1 MSPSLPPQSVYER
14 LATLSTAVARLY
26 AEVAPTLQHLL
37 SAEEFSIWAQHCE
50 ALAQSGWRT
59 WETVGAFCRLSP
71 FLFQHREV
79 AAVWE
84 WAEAGKA
91 LARYSADVAT
101 AFFYGA
107 HPLVQHASHEVFAT
121 WVAGGQWYL
130 QHYPTQLSLTVDYFR
145 LSPRFYERYPRA
157 VCSLW
162 TQLGQ
167 EFARVGAHQVRAFFE
182 VSRTLLDRVH
192 NIEATTPWELAQQ
205 MMSSS
210 PEVALQFLARYADL
224 AHCLGEE
231 HLTSVHRLV
240 LRLLAPEAVHASTLL
255 RLVGGTL
262 GLLPASGRR
271 QALSWCQRIAE
282 VSPAG
287 VLAFLQQLPEL
298 TRRLPGERL
307 ESWVTR
313 GIDTAQRHPE
323 AGQAYFALESAT
335 AQDGLRALQSQVIFA
350 DVQRVLQLY
359 TEGLAGRQIELR
371 TTADLPAGL
380 HTAGRE
386 LPTSDGVAIFVPP
399 QVDDF
404 PEAHDNFAVYKVAIL
419 HHLGLYEAGTFTFS
433 LAECMRRMPHL
444 KRLLDLE
451 ETLPPREAH
460 TAFARFF
467 AAFAQPELARQLFTV
482 LEAARIDAY
491 VAQRYK
497 GIRRHL
503 ALVMAH
509 SLRQRPALEELPWR
523 QALLEGL
530 LQFTLGATLPLS
542 LPPGLRLLLQL
553 LVRHA
558 RVVQHT
564 SASVYDTAAAVV
576 HCYLLMMHMPLQ
588 VLRILTS
595 EMVAELEALT
605 EAFPDDADSITLADL
620 FRRAGEGADGM
631 PTWPESHEPA
641 EGIAPVPYRGD
652 VKPELIQKKLQLQE
666 LTEELQQLQEALSP
680 LPTELLKELLER
692 GEIDIKSVQD
702 GDLSATSG
710 LFISDLE
717 GREGKLSDAVARH
730 DALQQEI
737 AAIDRELQEE
747 FGELQAQDRAFLYD
761 EWDYQIQDYRR
772 HWCHLTET
780 VLDEGDTGF
789 VQETRRQYA
798 DLLALVRRQFQLLK
812 PEMFKKMKRLLDG
825 EEIDLDSAIEA
836 RVDRRVG
843 NALSEKV
850 YMRRNKRDRDVAAV
864 FLLDLSASTDDAVP
878 EAPATPRLPQQQ
890 KPLKSRRFD
899 FSGFVQDDSYAP
911 APPRPHQETA
921 RRRIIDVE
929 KEALVL
935 MAEALEALGDAYA
948 VYGFSGYGR
957 DQVDF
962 FVVKEFHENYDER
975 VQGRIA
981 AMKPHRSTRMGPAIR
996 HAMRKLE
1003 RQEARIKT
1011 LLLVSDGYP
1020 QDFDYG
1026 KDRRSKEYG
1035 IQDTLMALREAQLK
1049 GIQTFCLTVDPAG
1062 HDYLRDMCPDRR
1074 YLIID
1079 DISALPNELP
1089 KVYQGL
1095 TT

>member
-1 MSPSLPPQSVYER
+1 MV
-14 LATLSTAVARLY
+14 
-26 AEVAPTLQHLL
+26 
-37 SAEEFSIWAQHCE
+37 
-50 ALAQSGWRT
+50 
-59 WETVGAFCRLSP
+59 
-71 FLFQHREV
+71 
-79 AAVWE
+79 
-84 WAEAGKA
+84 
-91 LARYSADVAT
+91 
-101 AFFYGA
+101 
-107 HPLVQHASHEVFAT
+107 
-121 WVAGGQWYL
+121 
-130 QHYPTQLSLTVDYFR
+130 
-145 LSPRFYERYPRA
+145 
-157 VCSLW
+157 
-162 TQLGQ
+162 
-167 EFARVGAHQVRAFFE
+167 
-182 VSRTLLDRVH
+182 
-192 NIEATTPWELAQQ
+192 
-205 MMSSS
+205 SSS
-210 PEVALQFLARYADL
+210 PEVALEFLDRYADL
-224 AHCLGEE
+224 AHRLGEE
-231 HLTSVHRLV
+231 HVASVHRLV
-240 LRLLAPEAVHASTLL
+240 LSLLAAEAVHASTLL
-255 RLVGGTL
+255 RLLGGTL
-262 GLLPASGRR
+262 GLLPAGGRR

-298 TRRLPGERL
+298 ARRLPGERL
-307 ESWVTR
+307 ASWVTR

-335 AQDGLRALQSQVIFA
+335 AQDALRALQSQVIFA

-359 TEGLAGRQIELR
+359 TEGLAGRHVELH
-371 TTADLPAGL
+371 TTEDLPVGL
-380 HTAGRE
+380 HTAGQA
-386 LPTSDGVAIFVPP
+386 LPTSDGTAIFVPP

-433 LAECMRRMPHL
+433 LVECMRRMPHL
-444 KRLLDLE
+444 KRFLDLE
-451 ETLPPREAH
+451 ETPPQEVH
-460 TAFARFF
+460 TAFAHFF
-467 AAFAQPELARQLFTV
+467 AAFAQPELARQLFMV
-482 LEAARIDAY
+482 LEAARIDTY

-497 GIRRHL
+497 GIRREL

-530 LQFTLGATLPLS
+530 LQFTLGAPFPVS

-553 LVRHA
+553 LVRRA
-558 RVVQHT
+558 RVVQDT

-576 HCYLLMMHMPLQ
+576 HCYLLMTQMPHQ
-588 VLRILTS
+588 VLMTFTS
-595 EMVAELEALT
+595 DRVAELEALT
-605 EAFPDDADSITLADL
+605 EALPDDTDSIALADL
-620 FRRAGEGADGM
+620 LRRAGEGADGM
-631 PTWPESHEPA
+631 PTWPESQEPL

-652 VKPELIQKKLQLQE
+652 VKPELIQKKLHLQE
-666 LTEELQQLQEALSP
+666 LTEELHRLQEALSP
-680 LPTELLKELLER
+680 LPPELLKELLER
-692 GEIDIKSVQD
+692 GEITIKSVQD

-717 GREGKLSDAVARH
+717 GREGKLSEAMAQH

-737 AAIDRELQEE
+737 AAIDRELQED
-747 FGELQAQDRAFLYD
+747 FGALQAPERAFLYD

-772 HWCHLTET
+772 RWCQLTET

-789 VQETRRQYA
+789 VQETRRRYA

-843 NALSEKV
+843 NALSEKI
-850 YMRRNKRDRDVAAV
+850 YTRRNKRDRDVAAV
-864 FLLDLSASTDDAVP
+864 FLLDLSASTDDVVP
-878 EAPATPRLPQQQ
+878 EVPSTPRLSPEQ
-890 KPLKSRRFD
+890 KSLKKPRRFD
-899 FSGFVQDDSYAP
+899 FSGFVQDDAYAP
-911 APPRPHQETA
+911 APSRPPQEA
-921 RRRIIDVE
+921 SRRRIIDVE
-929 KEALVL
+929 KEAVVL
-935 MAEALEALGDAYA
+935 MAEALQALGDAYA
-948 VYGFSGYGR
+948 IYGFSGYGR

-981 AMKPHRSTRMGPAIR
+981 AMKPQRSTRMGPAIR

-1026 KDRRSKEYG
+1026 KDRKSKEYG

-1049 GIQTFCLTVDPAG
+1049 GIQTFCLTVDPSG

-1074 YLIID
+1074 YLVID